1 MEIYI
6 SESVANKLRE
16 KHSVSEQEVLECFQN
31 AQPTFILDDRPEHR
45 TTPPTVWF
53 IAHTNNRRLL
63 KIVFINASSY
73 KIVKSAYPPS
83 NQTIRLYI
91 RFRTRQIYRE

>member
-16 KHSVSEQEVLECFQN
+16 KHSVSEQEVLECFKN

-45 TTPPTVWF
+45 TTRLQSGSL
-53 IAHTNNRRLL
+53 HT
-63 KIVFINASSY
+63 
-73 KIVKSAYPPS
+73 
-83 NQTIRLYI
+83 
-91 RFRTRQIYRE
+91 QITGVY